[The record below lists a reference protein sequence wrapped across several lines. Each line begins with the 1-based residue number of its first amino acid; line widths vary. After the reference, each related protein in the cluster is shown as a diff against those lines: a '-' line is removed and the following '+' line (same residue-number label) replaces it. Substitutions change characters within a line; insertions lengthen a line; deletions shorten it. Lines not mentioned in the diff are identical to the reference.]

1 MNKNIV
7 SQYFKIVESGESWV
21 RFKFRNSPDDKWN
34 IVLLFKS
41 EIESLQNEMK
51 ENKDVEK

>member
-21 RFKFRNSPDDKWN
+21 RFKFRNNPDDKWN